1 MKLTTKIALI
11 ILKRKDLPLEDKTA
25 LSTAL
30 LENFD
35 IRQFTDVLKIDEQG
49 NVLVNGKS
57 VDMELA
63 RKMRESAKYTLDSTV
78 RKLVRDQVDIL
89 AINLGVHNGDTP
101 EKILFSRTALWWGQQ
116 EDELYKLLAQE

>member
-89 AINLGVHNGDTP
+89 AINLGVHNGDTL
-101 EKILFSRTALWWGQQ
+101 EKVLFSRAALWVHQQ
-116 EDELYKLLAQE
+116 EERFYILLAQE